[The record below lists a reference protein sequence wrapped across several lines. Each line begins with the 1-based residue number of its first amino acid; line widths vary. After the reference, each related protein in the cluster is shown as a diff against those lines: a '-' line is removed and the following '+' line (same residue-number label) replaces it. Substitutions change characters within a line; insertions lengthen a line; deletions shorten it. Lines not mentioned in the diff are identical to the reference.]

1 MDIGLAEL
9 LVDTWEWIWGGSIEM
24 NHNMT
29 FLFYVY
35 SNEAIIS
42 VHTPAGFENSCVQT
56 SDVSFL

>member
-1 MDIGLAEL
+1 
-9 LVDTWEWIWGGSIEM
+9 M

-29 FLFYVY
+29 FLFHVY

-42 VHTPAGFENSCVQT
+42 VHTPAGFENSCVET